1 MSTLKLGKEK
11 SPKNSDV
18 DEILNSMDENVEEKS
33 TKESETTEKKSS
45 KKKEEKKPKEE
56 KSSKKK
62 EEKKTEKKKS
72 PRKSQKDKLKD
83 IVIDMFKAVL
93 VSSKDDDDDEST
105 SWEKMSEHFDEVW
118 DKNHEKLTKSMKN
131 KNKQKKK
138 DPNAPK
144 QPSNAYLFYTQENR
158 KRVKEDNPELTPTEI
173 TKLLAKEWNQIKKDD
188 NGKFKDK
195 KAEKYYKLAEK
206 AKKQYQSEMDN
217 YTPPE
222 DSKSDKKEK
231 KKRSLTAYDLFCKDH
246 RANVKK
252 EVDEDEDLS
261 DKTQSERFGEVS
273 RRLGKKWEKIKGTSA
288 AKKYEQKSKELKEN
302 EDENEDDKP
311 KKKNTKKD
319 TKKKNESDEEVVSEN
334 EENEDE

>member
-11 SPKNSDV
+11 SPKNSDA
-18 DEILNSMDENVEEKS
+18 DEMLNSMDENVEEKS
-33 TKESETTEKKSS
+33 TKESETKEEKSTKEKKS
-45 KKKEEKKPKEE
+45 KEK

-93 VSSKDDDDDEST
+93 VSSKDDNDEST
-105 SWEKMSEHFDEVW
+105 SWEKMSEHFDEIW
-118 DKNHEKLTKSMKN
+118 DKNHEKFTKSMKN

-261 DKTQSERFGEVS
+261 DKTQSEKFGEVS
-273 RRLGKKWEKIKGTSA
+273 KRLGKKWEKIKGTSA
-288 AKKYEQKSKELKEN
+288 AKKYEQKSKELKDN
-302 EDENEDDKP
+302 ENEDDKP

-319 TKKKNESDEEVVSEN
+319 TKKDTKKKNESDEEVASEN
-334 EENEDE
+334 EEDEDE